1 MIIISVIVS
10 SDFRGNQGIDNFIEI
25 MQRRSCV
32 TINITEVSL
41 NSKTELRDHHHHHAH
56 DFFVIGF
63 WGRATSPVTGQLK
76 HPSQFADAPVS
87 GGGASGARQKGFKGP

>member
-32 TINITEVSL
+32 TINIIQEGRHSIQRRSCVTMIIIIIIMHMISL
-41 NSKTELRDHHHHHAH
+41 LS
-56 DFFVIGF
+56 DFGV
-63 WGRATSPVTGQLK
+63 GRHQP
-76 HPSQFADAPVS
+76 
-87 GGGASGARQKGFKGP
+87 